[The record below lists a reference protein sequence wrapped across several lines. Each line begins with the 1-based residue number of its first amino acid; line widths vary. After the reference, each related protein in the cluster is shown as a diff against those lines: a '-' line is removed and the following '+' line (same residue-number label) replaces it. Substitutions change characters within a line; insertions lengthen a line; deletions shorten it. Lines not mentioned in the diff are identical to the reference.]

1 MVIARC
7 PRRNRGLTDTRLS
20 PLPPNFTLL
29 QVIPSLDI
37 GGAEQSSLD
46 VAAAVV
52 RAGGRVIVASSGGG
66 MEARLT
72 EAGAELAIMPVQSK
86 NPAVLI
92 ANARALARLIR
103 REKVSVV
110 HVRSRAPAFSAIWA
124 ARRTRTPVLATYHGV
139 YKAKSPLKRWYNG
152 VMTRGDRVIA
162 NSAYTRTHLLS
173 QHRVDPAKVIAIP
186 RGVDMDYFDPAAVGQ
201 DRLEALRE
209 RWRLDPSDR
218 RVKLLLAGR
227 LTRWKGQRL
236 AIEAVARLKARG
248 VDNVLLLLVG
258 DSQGRMN
265 YLAELEAAIRLLGVE
280 SQVRLLGA
288 CADMPAAY
296 LLGDIAL
303 APSLEPE
310 AFGRTGVEP
319 QAMGRPVIAADHGA
333 TRETVAPGETGWL
346 VPPGDVEAWTLA
358 IGEALAAGPQ
368 RLAAMGAA
376 AMARTRELYSVTA
389 MTDATLA
396 VYRSLLGDG
405 R

>member
-1 MVIARC
+1 MVIAQC
-7 PRRNRGLTDTRLS
+7 PRRNRGLTDSRLS

-37 GGAEQSSLD
+37 GGAEQSTLD

-52 RAGGRVIVASSGGG
+52 RAGGRAIVASAGGG

-162 NSAYTRTHLLS
+162 NSAYTRTHLLR

-265 YLAELEAAIRLLGVE
+265 YLAELEAAIRLLGVD

-288 CADMPAAY
+288 CSDMPAAY

-319 QAMGRPVIAADHGA
+319 QAMGRSVIAADHGA
-333 TRETVAPGETGWL
+333 TRETVAPDESGWL

-358 IGEALAAGPQ
+358 IGEAVAAGPQ

-396 VYRSLLGDG
+396 VYRSMLGDG

>member
-1 MVIARC
+1 LNA
-7 PRRNRGLTDTRLS
+7 
-20 PLPPNFTLL
+20 LPPHFTLL

-37 GGAEQSSLD
+37 GGAEQSTLD

-52 RAGGRVIVASSGGG
+52 RAGGRAIVASAGGG

-72 EAGAELAIMPVQSK
+72 QTGAELVTMPVQSK
-86 NPAVLI
+86 NPLVMI

-103 REKVSVV
+103 KEKVSVV
-110 HVRSRAPAFSAIWA
+110 HVRSRAPAFSALWA
-124 ARRTRTPVLATYHGV
+124 ARRTHTPVLATYHGI
-139 YKAKSPLKRWYNG
+139 YKSNSPLKRWYNG

-173 QHRVDPAKVIAIP
+173 QHRGLDAAKVIAIP
-186 RGVDMDYFDPAAVGQ
+186 RGVDMDYFDPAAVGPE
-201 DRLEALRE
+201 RLEALRE
-209 RWRLDPSDR
+209 RWRLDPADH
-218 RVKLLLAGR
+218 RVKLILAGR

-236 AIEAVARLKARG
+236 AIEALARLKARG

-265 YLAELEAAIRLLGVE
+265 YLAELEAA
-280 SQVRLLGA
+280 VRLLGMDSQVRILGA
-288 CADMPAAY
+288 CTDMPAAY

-346 VPPGDVEAWTLA
+346 AAPGDVEAWTQALGDA
-358 IGEALAAGPQ
+358 IHAGPE

-376 AMARTRELYSVTA
+376 AQARTRDLYSVTA
-389 MTDATLA
+389 MTDATLG
-396 VYRSLLGDG
+396 VYRTLIGYS
-405 R
+405 